1 MMLVCMLQ
9 AALDVFEQQMPKLGI
24 QPDIITY
31 NSLLRALGRSK
42 DSGQS
47 AAVMHLYDSLCN
59 HSSLTPDKY
68 TFSAV
73 YSAAMHLKIT
83 DGSFMLQVG
92 PHFVL

>member
-1 MMLVCMLQ
+1 MLQ
-9 AALDVFEQQMPKLGI
+9 AALDVFEQQMPQLGI

-42 DSGQS
+42 DSSHS

-59 HSSLTPDKY
+59 HSSLIPDKY

-73 YSAAMHLKIT
+73 FSAAMHLEIT
-83 DGSFMLQVG
+83 DGSFLLQVE
-92 PHFVL
+92 PQRVP